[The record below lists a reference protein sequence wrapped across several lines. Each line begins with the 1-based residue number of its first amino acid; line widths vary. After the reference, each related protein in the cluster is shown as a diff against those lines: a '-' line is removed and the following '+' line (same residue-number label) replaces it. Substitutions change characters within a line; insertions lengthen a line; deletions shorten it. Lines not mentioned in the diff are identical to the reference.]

1 MVCADGDVDV
11 EGKVV
16 AGYPTVTWLD
26 GFAVLN
32 RRTITKNIWNSTEIF
47 YFEKTL
53 NFELLDNLT
62 ASLNN

>member
-11 EGKVV
+11 EGKVEAG

-47 YFEKTL
+47 TSKKH
-53 NFELLDNLT
+53 
-62 ASLNN
+62 

>member
-11 EGKVV
+11 EGKVE

-47 YFEKTL
+47 TSKKH
-53 NFELLDNLT
+53 
-62 ASLNN
+62 